1 MLNANRLILK
11 CEGIMKMQ
19 DSRRKLLQ
27 YTGTTTI
34 LVPVRLRVKE
44 LVMNTKHIKGTNKG
58 NGFIFT
64 MSDGYM
70 GWVKGLSKAEWDKM
84 ERQHGRFTSY
94 NPA

>member
-1 MLNANRLILK
+1 
-11 CEGIMKMQ
+11 
-19 DSRRKLLQ
+19 
-27 YTGTTTI
+27 
-34 LVPVRLRVKE
+34 
-44 LVMNTKHIKGTNKG
+44 MNVKHIKGTNKG

-64 MSDGYM
+64 MNDGYA